1 MTDNEPNDEIR
12 MQVIVAMLEQFPVL
26 KEKLKNYLKEPKP
39 KK

>member
-1 MTDNEPNDEIR
+1 MNGEEPNDEIR

-26 KEKLKNYLKEPKP
+26 KEKLKRYLEEPKP